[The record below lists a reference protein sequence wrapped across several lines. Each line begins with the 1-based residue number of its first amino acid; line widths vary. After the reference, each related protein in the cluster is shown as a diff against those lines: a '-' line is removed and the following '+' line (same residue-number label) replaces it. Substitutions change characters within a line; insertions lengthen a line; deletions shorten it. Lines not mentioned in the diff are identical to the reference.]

1 MQRKRR
7 QSDPANRVWLAIAL
21 LGVIAI
27 FVLFGL
33 LLKKTEYSAGASD
46 VSSTNSAQ
54 PTRDAVVN
62 DPPPVEV
69 SDAMQTVDVG
79 NLAPESE
86 DFREQWHRSKD
97 VVSVSSPRARDPN
110 PCHEV
115 VDWQSGTY
123 IDNCSRGEGYETQSK
138 RMQTK
143 NPDRAGVDQ
152 VIQSTP
158 EI

>member
-1 MQRKRR
+1 MKSRSQRA
-7 QSDPANRVWLAIAL
+7 DPANRVWLAVAL
-21 LGVIAI
+21 FGVIAI

-46 VSSTNSAQ
+46 VSLTTQAQSKSDETSSAGPWAHEQNSTPSVQ
-54 PTRDAVVN
+54 
-62 DPPPVEV
+62 
-69 SDAMQTVDVG
+69 VG
-79 NLAPESE
+79 NVISE
-86 DFREQWHRSKD
+86 QADFREQWRQSKD
-97 VVSVSSPRARDPN
+97 VVSVTSVRARDPN

-123 IDNCSRGEGYETQSK
+123 IDNCSRGESYEAQTR

-143 NPDRAGVDQ
+143 NPDRVGVDQ
-152 VIQSTP
+152 VIQNTP